1 MIVILGAT
9 GTGKSLVAM
18 NVARAIG
25 GEIINADS
33 RQIYK
38 GMTIGTAKPTIEDMQ
53 SIPHHLFDFRHPDEN
68 FSVFEFRE
76 LVSHIESD
84 IRSRSKIPILV
95 GGTGQYLSA
104 LLENWS
110 LDGGPPNQEIRNHLT
125 NRLVNLG
132 ISDLVAEL
140 TNNYPQTARTI
151 DIRNPR
157 RVIRALEKIYHN
169 DGKDGYSSNIPVEP
183 TLEMSVFGI
192 QMPRKHLYAKVDLRA
207 DGMVRNGWIIE
218 TQNLLDSGYDVD
230 LPAMGGIGYKEIS
243 TYLTGSSTWES
254 CISKIRSRTHRLIRS
269 QSNWFKRIDHST
281 IWFDSH
287 ELDNFEI
294 SRQITNQIN

>member
-18 NVARAIG
+18 NVARAID

-38 GMTIGTAKPTIEDMQ
+38 GMTIGTAKPTIEDME
-53 SIPHHLFDFRHPDEN
+53 SVPHHLFDFRHPNEN
-68 FSVFEFRE
+68 FSVFEFKK
-76 LVSHIESD
+76 LVSHTESD

-110 LDGGPPNQEIRNHLT
+110 LDGGPPNQKIRNHLT
-125 NRLVNLG
+125 NRLLNLG

-140 TNNYPQTARTI
+140 TNNYPQTASTI
-151 DIRNPR
+151 DTRNPR
-157 RVIRALEKIYHN
+157 RVIRALEKIYSN
-169 DGKDGYSSNIPVEP
+169 DEKERYSSNRPVQP
-183 TLEMSVFGI
+183 PLEMDVFGI
-192 QMPRKHLYAKVDLRA
+192 QMPRNHLYTRVDLRT
-207 DGMVRNGWIIE
+207 DSMVRNGWLIE
-218 TQNLLDSGYDVD
+218 TQNLLDSGYDVG
-230 LPAMGGIGYKEIS
+230 LPAMSGIGYKEIS
-243 TYLTGSSTWES
+243 EYLNGNSTWDC
-254 CISKIRSRTHRLIRS
+254 CITRIRSRTHRLVRS
-269 QSNWFKRIDHST
+269 QINWFNRIT
-281 IWFDSH
+281 RPIGWFDSH

-294 SRQITNQIN
+294 SRQITNLIN

>member
-18 NVARAIG
+18 NVARAID

-53 SIPHHLFDFRHPDEN
+53 SVPHHLFDFRDPDEN
-68 FSVFEFRE
+68 FSVFEFKK
-76 LVSHIESD
+76 LVSHTESD

-104 LLENWS
+104 LLENWC
-110 LDGGPPNQEIRNHLT
+110 LDGGPPNQEIRKHLT
-125 NRLVNLG
+125 NRLVKLG

-140 TNNYPQTARTI
+140 TNNYPETARTI
-151 DIRNPR
+151 DLRNPR
-157 RVIRALEKIYHN
+157 RVIRALEKIYNNHE
-169 DGKDGYSSNIPVEP
+169 KEGYSSNIPLQP
-183 TLEMSVFGI
+183 ILEMSVFGI
-192 QMPRKHLYAKVDLRA
+192 QMPRKHLYAKVDLRT
-207 DGMVRNGWIIE
+207 DDMVRNGWIIE
-218 TQNLLDSGYDVD
+218 TQNLLDSGYDVE
-230 LPAMGGIGYKEIS
+230 LPAMGGIGYREIS
-243 TYLTGSSTWES
+243 TYLNGSSTWES
-254 CISKIRSRTHRLIRS
+254 CISRIRSRTHRLIRT
-269 QSNWFKRIDHST
+269 QSNWFNRIDHPT

-287 ELDNFEI
+287 ELDNSEI
-294 SRQITNQIN
+294 SRQITKQIN

>member
-1 MIVILGAT
+1 MIIILGAT
-9 GTGKSLVAM
+9 GTGKSIVAM
-18 NVARAIG
+18 NVARAID

-53 SIPHHLFDFRHPDEN
+53 SVPHHLFDFRHPDEN
-68 FSVFEFRE
+68 FSVFEFKT
-76 LVSHIESD
+76 LVSNTALD
-84 IRSRSKIPILV
+84 IRSRGKIPILV

-110 LDGGPPNQEIRNHLT
+110 LDGGPPNQKIRNHLT
-125 NRLVNLG
+125 DRLMNLG

-140 TNNYPQTARTI
+140 SNNYPQTARTI
-151 DIRNPR
+151 DIHNPR
-157 RVIRALEKIYHN
+157 RVIRALEKIYN
-169 DGKDGYSSNIPVEP
+169 NGKKEGYSSNISDQPPLKMVA
-183 TLEMSVFGI
+183 FGI
-192 QMPRKHLYAKVDLRA
+192 HMPRKHLYARVDLRT
-207 DGMVRNGWIIE
+207 DDMVRNGWIIE
-218 TQNLLDSGYDVD
+218 TQNLLDLGYDLD

-243 TYLTGSSTWES
+243 AYLNGSSTWES
-254 CISKIRSRTHRLIRS
+254 CITRIRSRTHKLIRT
-269 QSNWFKRIDHST
+269 QNNWFNRIAHPT

-294 SRQITNQIN
+294 SRQITNLIN